1 MKNIAIYKDIE
12 VVKKNIK
19 GINNSNINKNKDG
32 KSPKRFE
39 KNKYFLENWKTGR
52 KKENFSK

>member
-19 GINNSNINKNKDG
+19 GINNSNINKNKGG

-39 KNKYFLENWKTGR
+39 KNKYFLEN
-52 KKENFSK
+52 